1 MNMKKK
7 LAIILVVGIGLGIFL
22 YFLASYL
29 TLKGMAIVCEPGKF
43 DLRCLML
50 RISPEPLSLPSN
62 CKWVYTLSLDCYR
75 WPYGACAEDFEF
87 HCGTALGK
95 TYPEVTHCE
104 LKKYGYGNKL
114 LFSKTMKY
122 CNSYTVPAYSD
133 ANWVLK
139 AYKCEEECECTSWED
154 VGCGVSPCSASEM
167 KQVRDCNPPGC
178 DDEVRCVS
186 RSECVSTPEGVLDL
200 IFKGV
205 LSIYGG

>member
-1 MNMKKK
+1 MNKKT
-7 LAIILVVGIGLGIFL
+7 LGILVAGIGLGIFL

-50 RISPEPLSLPSN
+50 RISPEPLSLSSN
-62 CKWVYTLSLDCYR
+62 CKWEYTQYLDCRGY
-75 WPYGACAEDFEF
+75 YSGACASSFRF
-87 HCGTALGK
+87 HCGRDGK
-95 TYPEVTHCE
+95 NPEVTDCE
-104 LKKYGYGNKL
+104 FYKNGELIRTY
-114 LFSKTMKY
+114 KY
-122 CNSYTVPAYSD
+122 CNSYTVPAYSN
-133 ANWVLK
+133 AYWVMK
-139 AYKCEEECECTSWED
+139 GYKCEPTCECTPWED

-205 LSIYGG
+205 LSIYGGW